1 MSFNRNLHVRSY
13 YAMLMSVIEKH
24 LLCQGSKV
32 VAFFVCTAAWDMI
45 VTIDDLIEQGIA
57 LVDRS
62 CVCCCNG
69 EIVDHLL
76 LRCDLA
82 RAWWS
87 FIFSCFWCTL
97 GDAKKGN

>member
-45 VTIDDLIEQGIA
+45 VTIDDLIE
-57 LVDRS
+57 
-62 CVCCCNG
+62 
-69 EIVDHLL
+69 
-76 LRCDLA
+76 
-82 RAWWS
+82 
-87 FIFSCFWCTL
+87 
-97 GDAKKGN
+97 